1 MLERFVRGIIEKE
14 GRKAVVDIPVDSISV
29 NPYQPR
35 RRFEQKRLD
44 QLAQSI
50 REQGVIQ
57 PVIVRPLGNGY
68 ELVTGER
75 RLRASKLIGNK
86 TIPAIVRELSDQ
98 DVIEIVFIEN
108 LQREQLDIDEEAEAY
123 GNLMHETGGQASERA
138 LQRVGKDMDSIQKRL
153 WMLRLPQIIKKAV
166 VSRLISPEQAR
177 LIARIANQEKQIE
190 IFETVYKEKLTLED
204 TRRLV
209 RSLPSVMKQAGDW
222 DDEPESQAQE
232 SGGRY
237 SRRGVRRLDACML
250 LVRDLVAV
258 MREAGVPVSVT
269 ESLAGESLRVSL
281 RFDAAPAPPAEGSA
295 S

>member
-35 RRFEQKRLD
+35 RRFDQKRLE

-75 RLRASKLIGNK
+75 RLRASKLISNK

-98 DVIEIVFIEN
+98 DVIEITFIEN
-108 LQREQLDIDEEAEAY
+108 LQREQLDLDEEAVAY
-123 GNLMHETGGQASERA
+123 GNLMNQSGGQASEHT

-153 WMLRLPQIIKKAV
+153 WMLHLPQIIKKAV

-177 LIARIANQEKQIE
+177 LIARVANQEKQIE
-190 IFETVYKEKLTLED
+190 IFETVYKEKLSLDD

-209 RSLPSVMKQAGDW
+209 QSLPSVMKQGMDAAAD
-222 DDEPESQAQE
+222 PAQ
-232 SGGRY
+232 SPAPAHY
-237 SRRGVRRLDACML
+237 SRSGVRRLDGCLL

-258 MREAGVPVSVT
+258 LRAAGVPVSVT
-269 ESLAGESLRVSL
+269 ETLAGESLEVSL
-281 RFDAAPAPPAEGSA
+281 SFDAATPAPEGNGS
-295 S
+295 